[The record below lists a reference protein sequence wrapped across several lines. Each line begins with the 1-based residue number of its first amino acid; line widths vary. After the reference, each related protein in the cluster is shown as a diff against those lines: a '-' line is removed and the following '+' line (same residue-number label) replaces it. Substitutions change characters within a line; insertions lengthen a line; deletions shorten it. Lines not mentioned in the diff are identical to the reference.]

1 MSSCGDASGLSCC
14 VGGGADR
21 GTADVRERWRRAT
34 RGAYPSPCAM
44 SRGAARE
51 CRAGGRMPRSPPRA
65 ATGIRPGSSGPH
77 GLKTTTNSRNL
88 LLVSFCLCAVR
99 SRQRELAAG
108 VGQLSQGHRKGAGQ
122 GPDRR
127 RAHDA
132 HGAGYPVELPVPMP
146 AAGPDRG
153 APGRACGQIDRI
165 CTHNKRTRHDS
176 TAAPNE
182 RRDCAPSA
190 EV

>member
-1 MSSCGDASGLSCC
+1 
-14 VGGGADR
+14 
-21 GTADVRERWRRAT
+21 
-34 RGAYPSPCAM
+34 
-44 SRGAARE
+44 
-51 CRAGGRMPRSPPRA
+51 MPRSLPRA

-77 GLKTTTNSRNL
+77 SLKTTMDSRNI

-99 SRQRELAAG
+99 SRQRESPAG
-108 VGQLSQGHRKGAGQ
+108 IGQLSQGHRKGAGQ

-127 RAHDA
+127 RAHGA
-132 HGAGYPVELPVPMP
+132 HDAGYPVELPLPRP

-165 CTHNKRTRHDS
+165 CTHNERTRHDS

-182 RRDCAPSA
+182 RRDCAPPPPKSDRSTSIPRRHGLGRTGDGA
-190 EV
+190 VAHFAAALPRLKDGPADS